1 MFVSDY
7 KWTTYFCG
15 GKKQYVLFPFVRD
28 MLLKCVEEK
37 QPFIDYYYMDY
48 SIALAYRVFDEV
60 KRDVDYMEYNNQNAE
75 KMLQI
80 INKKYDIISGRNR
93 ILLGNDTIMSSDKE
107 IAHSIAI
114 YI

>member
-1 MFVSDY
+1 
-7 KWTTYFCG
+7 
-15 GKKQYVLFPFVRD
+15 

-80 INKKYDIISGRNR
+80 INKKYD
-93 ILLGNDTIMSSDKE
+93 KE
-107 IAHSIAI
+107 IFNKLCENTYFFKLSWKGELKEFTELGDTTN
-114 YI
+114 YEYLLKM